1 VGDTGTVMG
10 TKRASASF
18 LSGRLRSGWA
28 AGVSAAALAV
38 YLLTLAPGLTN
49 ANFGYDGGD
58 LIAAARTLGVP
69 HPSGYPTYTLL
80 AWLFTHLPVGELA
93 YRTNLL
99 SAVCAAAAAGLFF
112 CTAQRVLPAEG
123 QQPPPRAG
131 KRRPPAATGKT
142 PYLLPAVTALM
153 LAFSSLLWSQAVITE
168 VYALLMLCA
177 ALLLWLLVRWEEDK
191 RDHTLWAAALTL
203 GLALGNH
210 LTILFWAP
218 AALVTLWPERR
229 HWLRARTLLPA
240 AGLFLAGLS
249 VYAYLPLAASHRPP
263 VNWGNPQTW
272 RGFLWVVT
280 GEQYQQFAFGL
291 DLAEIPGRIAAWA
304 GLLGDQFGWWGLP
317 LALIGAWGQWRRD
330 RRLALFSLVWIA
342 LVGVYAFFYDTAD
355 AHIYLLP
362 AVMLMAL
369 WWGEGARL
377 LLDLARTWRP
387 AWRRAALAALLL
399 MPLASLAL
407 HWRAVE
413 PDDDGERRAF
423 IDGVLEAA
431 PPGGLIIARADQ
443 PTFALWYAIYAEGQ
457 RPDIQVVSGPMLAFI
472 WYRDHVRHLYPGL
485 VVREPSGTN
494 LTWDDLVYDLIAGN
508 THLPTY
514 LTDFKEEWRAWFE
527 IAPVGDSPLYRV
539 QVRRAPMRGSP
550 AP

>member
-1 VGDTGTVMG
+1 MG

-18 LSGRLRSGWA
+18 LSGRLRCRGWA
-28 AGVSAAALAV
+28 AGVSAVALAV

-99 SAVCAAAAAGLFF
+99 SAVCAAAAAGMFF

-131 KRRPPAATGKT
+131 KRRHPTATGKY

-153 LAFSSLLWSQAVITE
+153 LAFSSLLWSQAAITE
-168 VYALLMLCA
+168 VYALLMLFA

-191 RDHTLWAAALTL
+191 RDRTLWAAAFAL

-240 AGLFLAGLS
+240 AGLLLAGLG
-249 VYAYLPLAASHRPP
+249 VYAYLPLAASQRPP

-272 RGFLWVVT
+272 SGFLWVVT

-291 DLAEIPGRIAAWA
+291 DLTEIPGRLAAWA
-304 GLLGDQFGWWGLP
+304 GLMGDQFGWWGLP
-317 LALIGAWGQWRRD
+317 VALIGAWAQWQRD

-355 AHIYLLP
+355 AQIYLLP

-369 WWGEGARL
+369 WWGEGAHL
-377 LLDLARTWRP
+377 LLGLVRSSQP
-387 AWRRAALAALLL
+387 AWRRAALAVLLL
-399 MPLASLAL
+399 LPLASLAL

-423 IDGVLEAA
+423 IDQALEAA
-431 PPGGLIIARADQ
+431 PPGSLIIARADQ

-457 RPDIQVVSGPMLAFI
+457 RPDLQVVSGPMLAFI

-485 VVREPSGTN
+485 VVREPVGTN
-494 LTWDDLVYDLIAGN
+494 LTWDDLVYDLVAGN
-508 THLPTY
+508 AHLPTY
-514 LTDFKEEWRAWFE
+514 LTDFKEEWRAWFD
-527 IAPVGDSPLYRV
+527 IAPIGQSPLYRV
-539 QVRRAPMRGSP
+539 QVRGSP
-550 AP
+550 SP